1 MGAIRE
7 VSESLLSGALNPEEC
22 PPMVPRFEREE
33 VAPGVH
39 FVSAFANVVAFET
52 ADGLVMVDVGSFLF
66 SERTREVLRS
76 DVKAPLHSA
85 IYTHGHV
92 DHCFGVEHYEAEPAA
107 KPVQIVAHSA
117 VKRRFDRYK
126 LTRGY
131 NTHINQRQFQ
141 VGHEFPG
148 EFREPSVTF
157 EESLEFS
164 VGGRTFQLRH
174 ALGETDDHAWVWEP
188 QSKVLCT
195 GDLFIW
201 ASPNCGNPQKAQRYP
216 REWAAALREMAELE
230 PEVLCPGHGVPIW
243 GKQAVNAAL
252 INTAD
257 YLDSL
262 VNDVL
267 ALLNQGVRL
276 DTILAE
282 VSAPAQ
288 LAKLPYLRP
297 VYDEPEFIVRNI
309 VRLYAGWWDGNPAQ
323 LKPAREEVL
332 ARELSRLVGGGSVL
346 VQRALRLRDEGDL
359 KLACHLIEIAA
370 AAEPN
375 SASVFEARSAIY
387 AARAKGELSLMARGV
402 FSSAAQE
409 KSARR

>member
-1 MGAIRE
+1 
-7 VSESLLSGALNPEEC
+7 
-22 PPMVPRFEREE
+22 
-33 VAPGVH
+33 
-39 FVSAFANVVAFET
+39 
-52 ADGLVMVDVGSFLF
+52 
-66 SERTREVLRS
+66 
-76 DVKAPLHSA
+76 
-85 IYTHGHV
+85 
-92 DHCFGVEHYEAEPAA
+92 
-107 KPVQIVAHSA
+107 
-117 VKRRFDRYK
+117 
-126 LTRGY
+126 
-131 NTHINQRQFQ
+131 
-141 VGHEFPG
+141 
-148 EFREPSVTF
+148 
-157 EESLEFS
+157 
-164 VGGRTFQLRH
+164 
-174 ALGETDDHAWVWEP
+174 
-188 QSKVLCT
+188 
-195 GDLFIW
+195 
-201 ASPNCGNPQKAQRYP
+201 
-216 REWAAALREMAELE
+216 MAELE

-252 INTAD
+252 VNTAD

-267 ALLNQGVRL
+267 ALLNEGARL

-370 AAEPN
+370 AAEPD
-375 SASVFEARSAIY
+375 SPSVFEARSAIY